1 MTSVLVDGIG
11 ELVTNCP
18 ASGDGLGILD
28 NGALV
33 VEGDRI
39 AWVGLSASAPPAD
52 RRVGMMFEQRHR
64 RSIHSGHDAN
74 LPRWPPV

>member
-18 ASGDGLGILD
+18 DIGDGLGILA
-28 NGALV
+28 NAALV

-39 AWVGLSASAPPAD
+39 AWVGPSASAPP
-52 RRVGMMFEQRHR
+52 G
-64 RSIHSGHDAN
+64 
-74 LPRWPPV
+74 